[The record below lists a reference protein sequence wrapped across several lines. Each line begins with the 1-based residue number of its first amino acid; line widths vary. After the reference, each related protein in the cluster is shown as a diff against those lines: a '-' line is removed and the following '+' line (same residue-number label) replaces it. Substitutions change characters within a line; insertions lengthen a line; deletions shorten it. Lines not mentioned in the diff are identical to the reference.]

1 VSPAERERR
10 RAGLRSPR
18 QELAEATEH
27 GEVYLRRLRR
37 AQLQLSLLGLV
48 AFGAVFGI
56 LPVLLDLLPKL
67 RHAMVIGVPV
77 AVWIVIVPLSPLFL
91 AIGWLYA
98 RRADALDSAFS
109 ELVEK

>member
-27 GEVYLRRLRR
+27 GEVYLRQLRR
-37 AQLQLSLLGLV
+37 AQLQLSLLALV

-56 LPVLLDLLPKL
+56 LPIVLDLLPKL
-67 RHAMVIGVPV
+67 RHTTVFDVPV
-77 AVWIVIVPLSPLFL
+77 AVWIVIVPLSPLFIT
-91 AIGWLYA
+91 IGWLYA
-98 RRADALDSAFS
+98 RRADALDSAFR

>member
-10 RAGLRSPR
+10 LAGLRSPR
-18 QELAEATEH
+18 QELADATEH
-27 GEVYLRRLRR
+27 GDVYLRRLRR
-37 AQLQLSLLGLV
+37 AQLQLSLLALV
-48 AFGAVFGI
+48 AFGGVFGI
-56 LPVLLDLLPKL
+56 LPVVLDLLPGL
-67 RHAMVIGVPV
+67 RHTNVIGVPV
-77 AVWIVIVPLSPLFL
+77 AIWIVILPLSPLFL

>member
-10 RAGLRSPR
+10 LAGLRSPR
-18 QELAEATEH
+18 QELADATEH

-37 AQLQLSLLGLV
+37 AQLQLSLLALV

-56 LPVLLDLLPKL
+56 LPVLLDLLPRL
-67 RHAMVIGVPV
+67 RHTTIVGVPV

-98 RRADALDSAFS
+98 RRADALDSAFR

>member
-27 GEVYLRRLRR
+27 GEVYLRRLRH
-37 AQLQLSLLGLV
+37 AQLQLSLLALV

-56 LPVLLDLLPKL
+56 LPIVLDLLPAL
-67 RHAMVIGVPV
+67 RHQSIIGVPV
-77 AVWIVIVPLSPLFL
+77 AVWIVIVPLSPLFIT
-91 AIGWLYA
+91 IGWLYA
-98 RRADALDSAFS
+98 RRADALDAAFR